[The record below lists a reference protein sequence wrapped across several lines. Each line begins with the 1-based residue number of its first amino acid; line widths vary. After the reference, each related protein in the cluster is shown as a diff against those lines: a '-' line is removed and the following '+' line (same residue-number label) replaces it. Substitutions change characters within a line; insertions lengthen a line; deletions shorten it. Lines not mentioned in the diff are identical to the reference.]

1 MQSRNVYSDSSCS
14 SVPVSMTLIESSSC
28 ISSDCTAGLLD
39 NSTDYYNSTTCPSD
53 AKTYAA
59 DTYGNTGYLLMDKYN
74 ESTCNTYIGTA
85 VFVTSGVCEYWVNAD
100 LGVITTLFSNGTIQ
114 LEFFLDSTCSS
125 SSSLWYIITEE
136 VLTSHSCDSS
146 AKFYSNSGGSSTSG
160 TGGSS
165 GVSVGVIVGIAAGV
179 LVLVLLVVGFF
190 ICRCRRKKAQ
200 RQEPIQTPST
210 MEQAV
215 MATGQFYQQP
225 VSPVKQGTESATL
238 ASSDRKAASQL
249 WDDKVII
256 AARIP
261 REKVIVQ
268 QLINRGGFGEVY
280 AGSYN
285 GQRVAI

>member
-1 MQSRNVYSDSSCS
+1 MF
-14 SVPVSMTLIESSSC
+14 ESSSC
-28 ISSDCTAGLLD
+28 LSSDCSESLLD
-39 NSTDYYNSTTCPSD
+39 NSTDYYISTTCPSD
-53 AKTYAA
+53 AKMYVAG
-59 DTYGNTGYLLMDKYN
+59 TYGNTGYLLADTYS
-74 ESTCNTYIGTA
+74 ESTCNTYTTTS
-85 VFVTSGVCEYWVNAD
+85 VFIISGVCETNSGS
-100 LGVITTLFSNGTIQ
+100 GVITTLFSNGTIQ
-114 LEFFLDSTCSS
+114 LELFLDYTCTP
-125 SSSLWYIITEE
+125 SSSLSLYVITEE
-136 VLTSHSCDSS
+136 MLTSHSCNSA
-146 AKFYSNSGGSSTSG
+146 AKFYSNTAGSSTSE

-165 GVSVGVIVGIAAGV
+165 GVSVGVIVGIAAGVLV

-225 VSPVKQGTESATL
+225 LSPVKQGTESTTL

-249 WDDKVII
+249 WDDEVII